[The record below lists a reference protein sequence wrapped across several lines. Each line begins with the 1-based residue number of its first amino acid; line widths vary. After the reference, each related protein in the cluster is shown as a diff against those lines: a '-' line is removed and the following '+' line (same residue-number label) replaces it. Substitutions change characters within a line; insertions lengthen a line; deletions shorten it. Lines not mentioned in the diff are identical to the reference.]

1 MGDLQH
7 AEDQQGEGNHTKP
20 PSPPAINEEAEEG
33 VEEGSRSPPP
43 PPDLP
48 PTSTV
53 APEMEE
59 AEKDEKEE
67 KGTEE
72 EEKEVNRASVVA
84 TSSKTTSTAPTI
96 PASRPHNK
104 PKAVA
109 PPPHKAASTSTSA
122 KHNKKNGDK
131 PRRPLSAYNYFFREQ
146 RVDMLQERDEK
157 LRVAQADGTKP
168 EDNGEYGFFG
178 TMAKVIAKRWKEIA
192 PEALQGYKKKA
203 EIDSKRYRMEME
215 DYNKRKSLLPKKPSE
230 SSSPKKKKGLKKL
243 LKGSL
248 KKEKEVSK
256 AVNSHKL
263 SLKGPSGASVSS
275 LPLAAPKELS
285 PSLLSMPT
293 PMMSRFAQAPA
304 MASELGLGGMG
315 ATGFSRA
322 LLQQQQLPPQYQQQY
337 LGQLDLETQIA
348 LLNHQQQQ
356 QQQQLQFQQ
365 QQQRSLDSMSL
376 FPQSSRQA
384 LYGVQPQYVVAAAP
398 QMQMQ
403 LQPQYYFEAAP
414 VQQQPSPQQ
423 QQLNDLSMSGGGAR
437 YEAYQLQQQQDQQ
450 QQQQQE
456 NQMLLRQQLLAG
468 GGGPAPAATAQTL
481 QDPAYANILLQLR
494 LQEEERLRHQAAAM
508 GLSGGAGG
516 GGRW

>member
-59 AEKDEKEE
+59 AEKEE

-398 QMQMQ
+398 QMQ